1 MAAAVKQ
8 VRNDNR
14 ASSGNGGVKLID
26 WMAQNAPKQK
36 AAAKPAKD
44 YSGDYDDIVSRA
56 EETGTPDAMK
66 YSYAVSLAQDDLGDD
81 ADPDDM
87 REAIDG
93 YFAEMNPT
101 QTGEQFRGEDNLFSQ
116 FGRGARNLVD
126 DAVGFGGDVID
137 GAWDTV
143 MGGLGDL
150 VGDKAGDYLR
160 DMFDDEDAEI
170 AANVLLDAGLTAIPV
185 VGPALSLG
193 KNLAQNSEN
202 IYEAVSGRDDIT
214 GQELTLPERIGSAGL
229 AALSVLPAAGGVGRT
244 ASALKTS
251 AAAKAGDE
259 AAKTVKSL
267 MGSKAAISNV
277 VNGAKNI
284 PSIAGDTMETA
295 AGNLSAIGKQ
305 DGFLANLKQVPKSLG
320 DLKNT
325 IGSGTHAAVSG
336 LNPTQGYLAN
346 DYFRN
351 AVDDNIGSGIVENLA
366 DKAAVSLRDAAKNG
380 GMSGVMGNLG
390 NKAKSSLID
399 MGSGLLSN
407 AGTMATG
414 AYMGGLRAGY
424 SPLDFTGAMNVMG
437 GEDGEDWMKNMANM
451 FLLSHVPGSA
461 MRGRPG
467 VTGKQVNT
475 TGRYL
480 NPMTNPAQANRI
492 GAVANR
498 VSDRASNPG
507 TETTTD
513 MMRRYL
519 LGGDEDGED
528 AE

>member
-1 MAAAVKQ
+1 MAAAAKQ

-14 ASSGNGGVKLID
+14 ASSGNSGVKLVD
-26 WMAQNAPKQK
+26 WMARNAPKQK
-36 AAAKPAKD
+36 TAAKPAKD

-56 EETGTPDAMK
+56 EETATPDAMK
-66 YSYAVSLAQDDLGDD
+66 YSYAVSLAQDDLGGN

-150 VGDKAGDYLR
+150 VGDQAGDFLR

-214 GQELTLPERIGSAGL
+214 GQELTVPERIGSAGL
-229 AALSVLPAAGGVGRT
+229 AALGVLPAAAGVGRT
-244 ASALKTS
+244 ANVLKTG

-259 AAKTVKSL
+259 AAQTVKSL
-267 MGSKAAISNV
+267 MGPRAAISNV
-277 VNGAKNI
+277 VHGAKNI
-284 PSIAGDTMETA
+284 PSIAGDTVKGA
-295 AGNLSAIGKQ
+295 ADDLAAIGKQ
-305 DGFLANLKQVPKSLG
+305 GGFLANLKQVPKSLG
-320 DLKNT
+320 AAKDT
-325 IGSGTHAAVSG
+325 VGSGARDAIAG
-336 LNPTQGYLAN
+336 LNPTQGELAN
-346 DYFRN
+346 DLFRDV
-351 AVDDNIGSGIVENLA
+351 VDVTADSGVAEKLA
-366 DKAAVSLRDAAKNG
+366 GNAAVTLKDAAKSG
-380 GMSGVMGNLG
+380 GMSGVVGNLG
-390 NKAKSSLID
+390 NKAKSALVD
-399 MGSGLLSN
+399 MGTGVLSN
-407 AGTMATG
+407 TVPMAAG

-437 GEDGEDWMKNMANM
+437 GENSEDWVGNMANM
-451 FLLSHVPGSA
+451 FLLSHIPGSA

-467 VTGKQVNT
+467 VTGKQVST
-475 TGRYL
+475 VGGYI

-498 VSDRASNPG
+498 VSDRVSGPG